1 MKATLSTLALSC
13 ALLGCGAAKPLPPEP
28 KIPVYT
34 SCVKD
39 MPVKPDFEAPKLAA
53 DASKGEKV
61 LAIARDTPRHF
72 KYEGQLEAV
81 IEGCR

>member
-1 MKATLSTLALSC
+1 MKYLLIPLLMLAGC
-13 ALLGCGAAKPLPPEP
+13 AHKAPTTQEVA
-28 KIPVYT
+28 IPVYVP
-34 SCVKD
+34 CVKEV
-39 MPVKPDFEAPKLAA
+39 PVKPDFEAPKLAP
-53 DASKGEKV
+53 DASSGEKV